1 MDTMSERCEGIV
13 QYFDREKGYGFV
25 VPFGQHDAIHVRRE
39 DIEGEP
45 RTLSEGQQV
54 SFVIELGQGR
64 FEARAVR
71 P

>member
-1 MDTMSERCEGIV
+1 MSERCDGIV

-25 VPFGQHDAIHVRRE
+25 VPFGQQDAIYVRRE
-39 DIEGEP
+39 DIEGDA

-54 SFVIELGQGR
+54 SFVIELGVGR

>member
-1 MDTMSERCEGIV
+1 MNERCEGIV

-25 VPFGQHDAIHVRRE
+25 VPIGRRDGIYVRRE
-39 DIEGEP
+39 DIEGET
-45 RTLSEGQQV
+45 RTLSEGQRV
-54 SFVIELGQGR
+54 SFVIELARGR

>member
-1 MDTMSERCEGIV
+1 MNERCDGIV

-25 VPFGQHDAIHVRRE
+25 VPIGHQDGIYVRRE
-39 DIEGEP
+39 DIEGEA
-45 RTLSEGQQV
+45 RTLSEGQHV
-54 SFVIELGQGR
+54 SFVIELGRGR

>member
-1 MDTMSERCEGIV
+1 MSDRCEGIV

-25 VPFGQHDAIHVRRE
+25 VPIGQRDGIYVRRE
-39 DIEGEP
+39 DIEGET
-45 RTLSEGQQV
+45 RTLSEGQRV
-54 SFVIELGQGR
+54 SFVIELAGGR

>member
-1 MDTMSERCEGIV
+1 MSVRCDGIV

-25 VPFGQHDAIHVRRE
+25 VPIGQSDGIYVRRE
-39 DIEGEP
+39 DIEEEP

-54 SFVIELGQGR
+54 SFVIELGLGR

>member
-1 MDTMSERCEGIV
+1 MSERCEGIV

-25 VPFGQHDAIHVRRE
+25 VPMGQRDAIYVRRE
-39 DIEGEP
+39 DIEGET

-54 SFVIELGQGR
+54 SFVIELGRGR

>member
-1 MDTMSERCEGIV
+1 MNERCEGIV

-25 VPFGQHDAIHVRRE
+25 VPIGQHDGIYVRRE
-39 DIEGEP
+39 DIEGET
-45 RTLSEGQQV
+45 RTLSEGQRV
-54 SFVIELGQGR
+54 SFVIELARGR

>member
-1 MDTMSERCEGIV
+1 MSERCEGIV

-25 VPFGQHDAIHVRRE
+25 VPMGQRDAIYVRRE
-39 DIEGEP
+39 DIEGET

>member
-1 MDTMSERCEGIV
+1 MSERCDGIV

-25 VPFGQHDAIHVRRE
+25 VPFGRRDAIYVRRE
-39 DIEGEP
+39 DIEGEI

-54 SFVIELGQGR
+54 SFVIELGLGR

>member
-1 MDTMSERCEGIV
+1 MNVRCDGIV

-25 VPFGQHDAIHVRRE
+25 VPIGQRDGIYVRRE
-39 DIEGEP
+39 DIEDEP

-54 SFVIELGQGR
+54 SFVIELGLGR

>member
-1 MDTMSERCEGIV
+1 MSVRCDGIV

-25 VPFGQHDAIHVRRE
+25 VPIGQRDGIYVRRE
-39 DIEGEP
+39 DIEEEP

-54 SFVIELGQGR
+54 SFVIELGLGR